1 MCFGRVVAALYLEG
15 HPESDITSNKR
26 SHTTAYCSSVPLAL
40 ARVLLIRLENALGH
54 ASLPVCG
61 LGAPVGA
68 HLLIELLQA
77 DLVCKRERAIRV
89 WA

>member
-1 MCFGRVVAALYLEG
+1 M
-15 HPESDITSNKR
+15 
-26 SHTTAYCSSVPLAL
+26 PLAL

-77 DLVCKRERAIRV
+77 DLICKRERVIRERGLDQTTQARSTPV
-89 WA
+89 SNTHILR